1 MRWFF
6 FAKIVHGVKALTF
19 FGKEAP
25 SEMFAASI
33 HASKVL
39 SPSVLM
45 SFLDFNWKNATMSFF
60 QLLAL
65 LLWTNL
71 VSFFKVEWIVVGCG
85 VGLPYI
91 SLKSNSFIKLKSVL
105 KVAWFCFSWKRL
117 KQFVFLRFNQHLSC

>member
-1 MRWFF
+1 MIF

-19 FGKEAP
+19 FGKEPP

-45 SFLDFNWKNATMSFF
+45 SFLDFNWKNATMSLF

-65 LLWTNL
+65 LL
-71 VSFFKVEWIVVGCG
+71 
-85 VGLPYI
+85 
-91 SLKSNSFIKLKSVL
+91 
-105 KVAWFCFSWKRL
+105 
-117 KQFVFLRFNQHLSC
+117 